1 MGISNQGLSYSGP
14 HARSHK
20 WAATLSRFRDA
31 TVTPTFY
38 NEIINHPGKVWQGNI
53 MNEPSQKHI
62 ISPHKVLAEILATGE
77 FRLADFSDS
86 TIANIRR
93 LIRVAH
99 ERELTET
106 EHAELEAFRS
116 TAFYMRKR
124 RYL

>member
-1 MGISNQGLSYSGP
+1 MPPPTNRQLVE
-14 HARSHK
+14 
-20 WAATLSRFRDA
+20 WAAVTLSRFCDD
-31 TVTPTFY
+31 TVTPAFY
-38 NEIINHPGKVWQGNI
+38 NEKIIHPGSVWQVNT
-53 MNEPSQKHI
+53 MNQPSQTHI
-62 ISPHKVLAEILATGE
+62 TSPHQVLAEILATGE